1 MQSTRFSHTSWL
13 WASLAVVAL
22 AVLLMLTVS
31 RRHSKPPA
39 RSSVPD
45 LSITS
50 PLNQPGGSAVTAD
63 AYEIYSALYQ
73 APQPEPLAFA
83 DESVTDIPQV
93 DGSCLKPTTPQEHE
107 MADAFLAANKQSHRW
122 ERRFSIPAEYR
133 LLSRTETATAL
144 NCIERRK
151 QDAVGCE
158 PYKELRHVRY
168 LGVPGFDRTHMRALV
183 SIVKKCGAYCGSGGI
198 FVMERAGGSWRRAE
212 ATEFAR
218 DCSWMY

>member
-1 MQSTRFSHTSWL
+1 MRFSHTSWL

-22 AVLLMLTVS
+22 AVVLMLTVS
-31 RRHSKPPA
+31 RRHSRPSA
-39 RSSVPD
+39 RSSVSD

-50 PLNQPGGSAVTAD
+50 PLNQPGGSAVAAE
-63 AYEIYSALYQ
+63 AYEIYSSLYQ

-93 DGSCLKPTTPQEHE
+93 DGSCLKPTTPEEHQ
-107 MADAFLAANKQSHRW
+107 MADAFVTANKQSHRW

-133 LLSRTETATAL
+133 LLSRDQAENAL

-151 QDAVGCE
+151 QDSASCE
-158 PYKELRHVRY
+158 PYKQLLHVRY
-168 LGVPGFDRTHMRALV
+168 LGVPGFDRTHTRALV

-198 FVMERAGGSWRRAE
+198 FVMERTGNSWRRAE
-212 ATEFAR
+212 ATEFAQG
-218 DCSWMY
+218 CSWMY

>member
-1 MQSTRFSHTSWL
+1 MQSTRFSRTSWL
-13 WASLAVVAL
+13 WACLAVVAL

-31 RRHSKPPA
+31 HRHSRPSV
-39 RSSVPD
+39 RSSVSD

-50 PLNQPGGSAVTAD
+50 PLNQPGGSAVAAD

-93 DGSCLKPTTPQEHE
+93 DGSCLKPTTPGEHE
-107 MADAFLAANKQSHRW
+107 MADAFVAANKLSHRW

-133 LLSRTETATAL
+133 VLSHEETETAL
-144 NCIERRK
+144 NCIEGRK

-158 PYKELRHVRY
+158 PYKQLLHVRY
-168 LGVPGFDRTHMRALV
+168 LGVPGFDRTHTRALV

-198 FVMERAGGSWRRAE
+198 FVMERNGNSWQRAE
-212 ATEFAR
+212 VTEFAR